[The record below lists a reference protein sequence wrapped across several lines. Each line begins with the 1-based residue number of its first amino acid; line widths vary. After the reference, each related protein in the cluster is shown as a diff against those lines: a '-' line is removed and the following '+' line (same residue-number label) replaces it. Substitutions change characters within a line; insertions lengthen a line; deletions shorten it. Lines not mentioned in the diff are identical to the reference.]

1 MQNYNTLSLYSNNQ
15 IVYDFKDKVENSQ
28 SLVSSYINN
37 ASMLSN
43 TATNTTSTLTNNV
56 TNVMSNLPEHPTEE
70 LTKDLYSKAINLS
83 ESYGISYKYIKD
95 PAKYKYVSFTGGTV
109 YKSFDGDI
117 LSNKEPSTDGWV
129 TPDYS
134 SGKYA
139 IVSTNEKSLIV
150 ATSDIKPK
158 EIVESFQP
166 LYDVLTN
173 QQYKSINQLKNDTKT
188 LASYIVTNK
197 NNASNVLNNTNNLG
211 MCETA
216 YSLASNALDAN
227 TQAQST
233 VDTIKNDT
241 TNAINTTNAEIEMSG
256 VAQFTPA
263 DTSEALVCNA
273 NTIDRT
279 YSSDG
284 SIAHEGNIKTNQ
296 VANSA
301 GNTSSSKTKPVEQ
314 TAAISNINIDGVQ
327 AILYAC
333 PTNNIKST
341 INDANANTV
350 GTADDIYKQML
361 TCYQTPDNISYSAI
375 GEYESQTPRGGQV
388 PFYIYNKAGAIN
400 ISFTFKWHISEIQAD
415 KNNILKSIQNIARV
429 AEDLTRPWEINNS
442 VVPKVCRVILPGLSR
457 IGYITSANIS
467 LYGDMT
473 DGVSDKSD
481 TRVDHITS
489 ENIIDALSYQKA
501 VNNYFY
507 SQIEVA
513 FEMAVI
519 NDVTLIPTDKIYNS
533 DIERAIG
540 VDQNGRLIFDPSEWD
555 KINNTNN
562 STNFSSNNDKKFTNA
577 KLNKSSLQNTLPI
590 ILADLKKLTDQAML
604 DQQSQLVWAD
614 ITPLGMM

>member
-15 IVYDFKDKVENSQ
+15 TVYDFKDKVENSQ
-28 SLVSSYINN
+28 SLVSSSINSAVLNN
-37 ASMLSN
+37 ATNSVSTLSN
-43 TATNTTSTLTNNV
+43 TAKN
-56 TNVMSNLPEHPTEE
+56 NLPEHPTEE
-70 LTKDLYSKAINLS
+70 LTKELYSKAINSS

-95 PAKYKYVSFTGGTV
+95 PAKYKYVSFTGGTI

-139 IVSTNEKSLIV
+139 IVSNDEKSLIV

-188 LASYIVTNK
+188 LASYVVTNK

-263 DTSEALVCNA
+263 DASEALVCNA

-296 VANSA
+296 VANSK
-301 GNTSSSKTKPVEQ
+301 GNTSSSKTKQVEQ
-314 TAAISNINIDGVQ
+314 TAISNINIDGVQ

-350 GTADDIYKQML
+350 GTSNDIYKQML
-361 TCYQTPDNISYSAI
+361 TCYQTPDNITYSAT

-481 TRVDHITS
+481 TRVDHITG
-489 ENIIDALSYQKA
+489 ENITDALSYQKA

-540 VDQNGRLIFDPSEWD
+540 LDQEGNFIFDPSEWD
-555 KINNTNN
+555 KINNTN
-562 STNFSSNNDKKFTNA
+562 STNFSSNNDKNFTSA

-590 ILADLKKLTDQAML
+590 VKDNVKKLNDQAML
-604 DQQSQLVWAD
+604 EQQSILVSND
-614 ITPLGMM
+614 VTPFGMM